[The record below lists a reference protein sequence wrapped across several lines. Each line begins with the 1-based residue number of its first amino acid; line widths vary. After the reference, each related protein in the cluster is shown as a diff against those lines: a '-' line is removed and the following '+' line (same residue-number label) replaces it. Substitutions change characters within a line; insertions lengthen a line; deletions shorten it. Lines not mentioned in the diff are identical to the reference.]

1 MTKSKIINMRIDFS
15 TFKLISV
22 FFAVTSLFIT
32 MFFRNA
38 YCQNLSLIQDAEI
51 QNTLLEW
58 VLPLY
63 KVAGINSNSVKM
75 YLINDDSINAFVA
88 GGQNIFINTG
98 LILHSSDHEAVI
110 GVIAHE
116 IGHIAGGH
124 LIRTEIAKEQSTAA
138 AAIGTIV
145 TVGLMVAS
153 QIVDADIGGVSNLG
167 TLGITVAQR
176 NFLKHTRDNEKT
188 ADMSAIKYLNLV
200 ERSARP
206 LVKLLKIIGKQELL
220 HESRQDPYLRTHPFF
235 KDRIETIEANINAN
249 KLKYVENPE
258 EKLQYQRIVAKIIAF
273 TEPPGKTLLLYPK
286 NNNSIV
292 NRYARAI
299 AYLRMPDFNKGLL
312 EINYLIKNYPKDPY
326 FPELLGQMY
335 FENGEPE
342 KAITALKLSL
352 GLLPNEYTIMLALA
366 RAQLEVNQKSQTI
379 EALKNLKKIIEIDSE
394 AIYAWKLIS
403 ISEARLGN
411 HGRANLAAA
420 ERAYRIG
427 KFDLAIGFAKKAR
440 KIFEKGTPND
450 LRAQDIIFYST
461 EKN

>member
-1 MTKSKIINMRIDFS
+1 MTKSKIINMKIDFS
-15 TFKLISV
+15 TFKLISI
-22 FFAVTSLFIT
+22 FFAATSLFIT
-32 MFFRNA
+32 MFIRNSN
-38 YCQNLSLIQDAEI
+38 CQNLSFIQDAEI
-51 QNTLLEW
+51 ENTLLEW

-63 KVAGINSNSVKM
+63 KVAGLNSNSVKM

-98 LILHSSDHEAVI
+98 LILHSPDHEAVI

-124 LIRTEIAKEQSTAA
+124 LIRTEIAREQSTAA

-145 TVGLMVAS
+145 TVGLLVAG
-153 QIVDADIGGVSNLG
+153 QIADADIGGASNLG
-167 TLGITVAQR
+167 TLGMTVAQR
-176 NFLKHTRDNEKT
+176 TFLKHTRDNEKT
-188 ADMSAIKYLNLV
+188 ADIAALKYLNLV
-200 ERSARP
+200 GRSARP
-206 LVKLLKIIGKQELL
+206 LAKILKIIGKQELL

-258 EKLQYQRIVAKIIAF
+258 EKLRYQRIVAKIIAF

-286 NNNSIV
+286 NNNSIA

-299 AYLRMPDFNKGLL
+299 AYLRMPDFNKGLS

-326 FPELLGQMY
+326 FPELLGQMF
-335 FENGEPE
+335 FENGKPE

-352 GLLPNEYTIMLALA
+352 DLLPNEHSIMLSLA
-366 RAQLEVNQKSQTI
+366 RAQLEVNKKSQTI
-379 EALKNLKKIIEIDSE
+379 KALKNLKKIIKMNSE
-394 AIYAWKLIS
+394 DLHAWRLIS

-440 KIFEKGTPND
+440 KIFKKGTPND
-450 LRAQDIIFYST
+450 LRAQDIIFYSAK
-461 EKN
+461 KN

>member
-1 MTKSKIINMRIDFS
+1 MTKSKIIDMRIDLS
-15 TFKLISV
+15 IFKLISI
-22 FFAVTSLFIT
+22 FFAVTSLCIT
-32 MFFRNA
+32 MFIKNSN
-38 YCQNLSLIQDAEI
+38 CQNLSLIQDAEI

-63 KVAGINSNSVKM
+63 KVAGLNSNAVKM

-98 LILHSSDHEAVI
+98 LILHSPDHEAVI

-124 LIRTEIAKEQSTAA
+124 LIRTEIAREQSTAV

-145 TVGLMVAS
+145 TVGLLVAG
-153 QIVDADIGGVSNLG
+153 QLTDADVGGATNLG
-167 TLGITVAQR
+167 TLGMTVAQR
-176 NFLKHTRDNEKT
+176 TFLKHTRDNEKT
-188 ADMSAIKYLNLV
+188 ADISALKYLNLV
-200 ERSARP
+200 GRSARP
-206 LVKLLKIIGKQELL
+206 LVKLLKIIGRQELL
-220 HESRQDPYLRTHPFF
+220 HENRQDPYLRTHPIF
-235 KDRIETIEANINAN
+235 KERIETIEANINAN
-249 KLKYVENPE
+249 KLKYVENPK
-258 EKLQYQRIVAKIIAF
+258 EKLQFQRIVAKIIAF

-286 NNNSIV
+286 NNSVV

-299 AYLRMPDFNKGLL
+299 AYLRMPDFNKGLS
-312 EINYLIKNYPKDPY
+312 EINYLLKNYPEDPY
-326 FPELLGQMY
+326 FPELLGQMF

-352 GLLPNEYTIMLALA
+352 DLLPNEHTIMLSLA
-366 RAQLEVNQKSQTI
+366 RAQLEVNQESQTI
-379 EALKNLKKIIEIDSE
+379 EALKHLKKIIKMNSE
-394 AIYAWKLIS
+394 DLYAWRLLS
-403 ISEARLGN
+403 VSEARLGN

-450 LRAQDIIFYST
+450 LRAQDIIFYSS